1 MSEAPAPGPLES
13 ERLVLEPLRTEHA
26 DELAPVLGDAALYRY
41 IGGRPPDA
49 AEVHARV
56 ARQLAGRAPDGH
68 ERWLNWTVRERR
80 RGRVVGTVQA
90 TVTRE
95 HGCQIAELAW
105 VIGVAHQRQGFASE
119 AAGLVAVWLRSL
131 DVRLLRAH
139 IHPDHDASNA
149 VARAI
154 GLTPTD
160 VIKDGERCW
169 ESPLPE
175 R

>member
-1 MSEAPAPGPLES
+1 M
-13 ERLVLEPLRTEHA
+13 
-26 DELAPVLGDAALYRY
+26 
-41 IGGRPPDA
+41 
-49 AEVHARV
+49 
-56 ARQLAGRAPDGH
+56 
-68 ERWLNWTVRERR
+68 
-80 RGRVVGTVQA
+80 GTVQA

-95 HGCQIAELAW
+95 HRCQIAELAW

-119 AAGLVAVWLRSL
+119 AAGLVAAWLRSL

-139 IHPDHDASNA
+139 IHPDHDASGA

-160 VIKDGERCW
+160 VVKDGERRW
-169 ESPLPE
+169 EWPLPE